1 MDLLTEVWRLRL
13 RSGDSGYGLAI
24 SRPKS
29 GDSGYGLATP
39 ATGWRL
45 RLRAGDSGY
54 GLARFVGSICLD
66 LGFAGY
72 VHCPSYV
79 ARLNQN
85 EPQSR

>member
-39 ATGWRL
+39 ATGW
-45 RLRAGDSGY
+45 
-54 GLARFVGSICLD
+54 LARFVGSICLD

>member
-39 ATGWRL
+39 ATGWL
-45 RLRAGDSGY
+45 ELWVQSVLTWVS
-54 GLARFVGSICLD
+54 LAT
-66 LGFAGY
+66 Y
-72 VHCPSYV
+72 T
-79 ARLNQN
+79 ARLT
-85 EPQSR
+85 

>member
-39 ATGWRL
+39 ATGWQLVDRSLATPATGWRL
-45 RLRAGDSGY
+45 RLRAG
-54 GLARFVGSICLD
+54 SIC
-66 LGFAGY
+66 GFNL
-72 VHCPSYV
+72 S
-79 ARLNQN
+79 
-85 EPQSR
+85 

>member
-39 ATGWRL
+39 ATVWRL

-54 GLARFVGSICLD
+54 GLASSIC
-66 LGFAGY
+66 GFNL
-72 VHCPSYV
+72 S
-79 ARLNQN
+79 
-85 EPQSR
+85 